1 MLKLPFIR
9 HNVTQMQLYRILL
22 LIIYKKIWSFHFIYV
37 ILLHIIM
44 TYRLLLLLLPL
55 LFMTSCQDGRWRLFG
70 LSAEEE
76 EQVRLSLSLADSLME
91 DNPDSAMAV
100 LRRDSALVLRADINE
115 RMMYAL
121 LKTQADDKLYVTHK
135 SDSTIRE
142 VAKYFNEHGDARQQ
156 AQAWYLLGRVSYDL
170 NHTSSALSA
179 WKKALAVEEEIP
191 VVFQYKAKSAS
202 WLGGIYEKEKMYK
215 ELLSCSHQAFNY
227 AKRSDRAK
235 ELISYSLRN
244 IGRSYSYLKDNKRAI
259 SYYKKALNQ
268 AGQMPN
274 DEICQMIDNE
284 LAAIYIEE
292 GLLQEAGKILIHP
305 LRITSTDDLAPYYY
319 TKGRY
324 YEAKGEMD
332 SSVIYYRK
340 NIAIASIYSKTL
352 TIRHLIELYDKQNN
366 HIEARKYRELGK
378 IYEDSLTLLKQAET
392 HDNDKNVEE
401 KIEMQR
407 KNEELAHNRLII
419 IICSCLL
426 GTLPVAIVFLIS
438 RKYKK
443 NRKHFLD
450 ETKHWQRIHEQDMD
464 KMQQSQ
470 EQIVKLQSDL
480 TSKNSIIVSGLN
492 KSTIYTAFT
501 NVKYQPSLQDFSQL
515 EDVLNCV
522 YDNFTERLKLC
533 YPELSKEDIRLCCML
548 KIGIPIKTIG
558 VYLRRSSSSLSMMR
572 KRLYEKFFNKE
583 GKPADFDAFV
593 KEF

>member
-1 MLKLPFIR
+1 
-9 HNVTQMQLYRILL
+9 
-22 LIIYKKIWSFHFIYV
+22 
-37 ILLHIIM
+37 M

-76 EQVRLSLSLADSLME
+76 ERMRLSLCLADSLME

-100 LRRDSALVLRADINE
+100 LRRDSALVLRADISE

-121 LKTQADDKLYVTHK
+121 LKTQADDKLYVTHR
-135 SDSTIRE
+135 SDSVIRE
-142 VAKYFNEHGDARQQ
+142 VAEYFNEHGDARQQ
-156 AQAWYLLGRVSYDL
+156 TQAWYLLGRVSYDL

-366 HIEARKYRELGK
+366 HIEAREYRELGK

-480 TSKNSIIVSGLN
+480 TSKNSIIVSELN